1 MMRRAILV
9 AVVISLSGYEAFGSG
24 EDYWLEQRGL
34 LPEWSKVARVF
45 GYSDNE
51 SGCLDLA
58 AAMKDR
64 VKSAPVPA
72 QFRCVPAD

>member
-1 MMRRAILV
+1 MRRAILG
-9 AVVISLSGYEAFGSG
+9 AVMISLSGFGAFGSSAV
-24 EDYWLEQRGL
+24 YWLEQRSL
-34 LPEWSKVARVF
+34 SAEWNRVARVF

-58 AAMKDR
+58 AAMRER
-64 VKSAPVPA
+64 VKTAPVPA